1 MSKFSTAIICKPKNL
16 HRNSRSFI
24 LILPI
29 NPSVKPIHVPPICP
43 KTSMIRSR
51 SGWQGSVKNWIRRK
65 SNECSPIPIPGKKI
79 PRIPFSTICMEI
91 TVFGDSVFF
100 VRFVQ
105 SLRNE
110 KTSTNSSLQI
120 IRPRC
125 SESNSLYRFSSDRV
139 LIRKTAHGRSE
150 PASD

>member
-1 MSKFSTAIICKPKNL
+1 MQTQKFASKQ
-16 HRNSRSFI
+16 SFFYFD
-24 LILPI
+24 PI
-29 NPSVKPIHVPPICP
+29 NPSMKPIHVPPICP

-139 LIRKTAHGRSE
+139 LSRKTAHGRSE